1 VGGGCPD
8 ARLRP
13 ARARGAA
20 SPRGRAHPFVATPLT
35 WAEVES
41 GMPQPADVHT
51 MAERLAE
58 LGDLMASPG

>member
-1 VGGGCPD
+1 VGRGCPD

-20 SPRGRAHPFVATPLT
+20 APRGRVHPFVATPLT

-41 GMPQPADVHT
+41 GVPQPADVHT
-51 MAERLAE
+51 MPKRLAA
-58 LGDLMASPG
+58 LGDLIASLG